1 MKNKEGKKD
10 LELNE
15 ENQEKENKEDK
26 LDKVQK
32 TLVSLAIILSL
43 LGGTI
48 TITGIYDHSIDHTE
62 KECPFAKILPKE
74 TAINHQKNAI
84 IDTYASKDIIAD
96 VKYMEFDGNEPVK
109 EIYAPSAV
117 STVPEGFEL
126 FTDEDGRQ
134 YWVAYEYTEPIKN
147 EVDGKVYYTVPE
159 GYTIGRDKD
168 GNLVG
173 MKQRFIKVD
182 SNSFE
187 DDENYK
193 IINGIVYIKISE
205 EESIA
210 IDGYGY
216 RSSYLEKKAYG
227 TIEEK
232 SEYLKLAR

>member
-1 MKNKEGKKD
+1 MKNKDEKKD

-15 ENQEKENKEDK
+15 ENQTKENKEDK

-32 TLVSLAIILSL
+32 TLVSLAILLGL

-48 TITGIYDHSIDHTE
+48 TVAEICDQAFDHT
-62 KECPFAKILPKE
+62 KNECPFAKILPKE
-74 TAINHQKNAI
+74 AAINHQKNAMI
-84 IDTYASKDIIAD
+84 GTYASEGIIAD
-96 VKYMEFDGNEPVK
+96 VQYTEFDGNEPVR
-109 EIYAPSAV
+109 EVYAPSAAFN
-117 STVPEGFEL
+117 VPENYEL
-126 FTDEDGRQ
+126 FTDEVGRQ
-134 YWVAYEYTEPIKN
+134 YWVAYKYTEPIKN

-173 MKQRFIKVD
+173 VKKRIAKID
-182 SNSFE
+182 SSSFE

-193 IINGIVYIKISE
+193 IINGVVYIKIA

-210 IDGYGY
+210 LDGYGY
-216 RSSYLEKKAYG
+216 RSSYIENKPDG

-232 SEYLKLAR
+232 SEYLKLSR